1 LARARRTKLNFAQ
14 AHPTPED
21 DRRELSNN
29 VLMIFILQQK

>member
-29 VLMIFILQQK
+29 VLMIFILYQN